1 MHFQPNVQFLLCERT
16 NIIQPILCKEKETP
30 AILKW
35 SLVELHTRFNQ
46 IKDLNEAEGI
56 FKTHKKRKT
65 TREEDDTVEK
75 LQDALSDLK
84 WVDAMNV
91 EMEAL
96 NKNATWELVP
106 SLKGKK
112 LDFKNAF
119 LHGDLKEEI
128 YMNPLPGIPVN
139 SKEGV
144 VCKLRKTLYGLKQ
157 SPIAWFGR
165 FAASMKKFGYV
176 QCHKCKL
183 TALIIYVDDIIAT
196 RDDQAEMKNLLKYLV
211 RGLHLIAMGMVTPS
225 SAQGDDK
232 YAASSWNQKRAKI
245 GVRHLIVRG
254 MDFSGKHSFC
264 IEDFVDKTEETSL
277 EGLRGQSWSPLL
289 VSWGF
294 GSRKLEV
301 VVGVLAG
308 SIMMP
313 TILNSMGGTLSYPGI
328 LFLLKGFNEA
338 DVNML
343 VLVMFLSV

>member
-1 MHFQPNVQFLLCERT
+1 MNESLIAKVKEKAKAKKGGEASIEAVSGCTILVLFLLCERT

-75 LQDALSDLK
+75 L
-84 WVDAMNV
+84 
-91 EMEAL
+91 
-96 NKNATWELVP
+96 
-106 SLKGKK
+106 
-112 LDFKNAF
+112 DFKNAF

-157 SPIAWFGR
+157 SPIVWFGR
-165 FAASMKKFGYV
+165 FAASMKKFG
-176 QCHKCKL
+176 
-183 TALIIYVDDIIAT
+183 
-196 RDDQAEMKNLLKYLV
+196 DDQAEMKNLLKYLV

-245 GVRHLIVRG
+245 GVRHLIVSG
-254 MDFSGKHSFC
+254 MDFSSKHSFC

-277 EGLRGQSWSPLL
+277 EGSPR
-289 VSWGF
+289 S
-294 GSRKLEV
+294 
-301 VVGVLAG
+301 
-308 SIMMP
+308 P
-313 TILNSMGGTLSYPGI
+313 
-328 LFLLKGFNEA
+328 
-338 DVNML
+338 
-343 VLVMFLSV
+343 